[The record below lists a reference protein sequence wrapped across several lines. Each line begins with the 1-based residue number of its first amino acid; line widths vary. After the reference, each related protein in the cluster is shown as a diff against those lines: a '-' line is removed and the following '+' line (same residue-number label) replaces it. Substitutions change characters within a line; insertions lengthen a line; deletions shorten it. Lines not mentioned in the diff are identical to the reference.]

1 MLNARLKAHRE
12 TRLPSWK
19 IVAAG
24 KPADHYCN
32 LIVIGCFKHAKRG
45 TLIFLKPRNLFPRT
59 LDLRR
64 LGTTSI
70 LPALAEEAEELL
82 VRVLTISAM
91 VLAGT
96 LLSQSGCVRKRMTIV
111 SNPPGAQ
118 VFVDNHEI
126 GTTPVST
133 SYIYY
138 GTRSIRLQKDGYE
151 SVTVE
156 RNFDP
161 PWYEYPP
168 LDLFSESFLPTELRD
183 ERVLEF
189 ELIPRQNTA
198 SEVVRDRAEEL
209 RGQARSGNVVPL
221 APPILPSAP
230 SPLVP

>member
-1 MLNARLKAHRE
+1 M
-12 TRLPSWK
+12 
-19 IVAAG
+19 
-24 KPADHYCN
+24 
-32 LIVIGCFKHAKRG
+32 G
-45 TLIFLKPRNLFPRT
+45 TLTEPFALHRAGEPP
-59 LDLRR
+59 
-64 LGTTSI
+64 I
-70 LPALAEEAEELL
+70 LPAPAEDLL
-82 VRVLTISAM
+82 VRMVTISAM
-91 VLAGT
+91 LLAGM
-96 LLSQSGCVRKRMTIV
+96 LLTQSGCVRKRMTIV

-118 VFVDNHEI
+118 VFIDNHEI

-138 GTRSIRLQKDGYE
+138 GTRSVRLQKDGYE

-168 LDLFSESFLPTELRD
+168 IDFFAESLLPTELRD

-189 ELIPRQNTA
+189 ELIPRQNAA

-221 APPILPSAP
+221 PVPMIPAAPLS
-230 SPLVP
+230 LER